1 MLSLRYCHPLF
12 VLLLY
17 VSSNNQMHQ
26 NNNFWKFVWVDV
38 TTISISFKFLFFI
51 QKCRNCYLNVITFP
65 PWSMVWMLCSAS
77 TTTRKLQVLAANTL
91 SHRTL
96 FNKETL
102 DVSNYMDITPALNFA
117 DLTHSLIVGCGYQN
131 TSLIPVVNGRVSSA
145 NCRRINM
152 GGAQLDAF
160 MQRLLQLKYPGHM
173 AAITLSRAE
182 VRLPAMFINWQKN
195 TLTCSVKSSDF
206 IKGQKCYLKWEHN
219 HNLFSC

>member
-1 MLSLRYCHPLF
+1 MHYIWKIMLSLRYCHPLF

-51 QKCRNCYLNVITFP
+51 QKCRNCYLNVIMFP

-102 DVSNYMDITPALNFA
+102 DVSNYMDITLALN
-117 DLTHSLIVGCGYQN
+117 LQIWHI
-131 TSLIPVVNGRVSSA
+131 RW
-145 NCRRINM
+145 
-152 GGAQLDAF
+152 
-160 MQRLLQLKYPGHM
+160 LL
-173 AAITLSRAE
+173 AVAIRTPLSF
-182 VRLPAMFINWQKN
+182 LW
-195 TLTCSVKSSDF
+195 
-206 IKGQKCYLKWEHN
+206 
-219 HNLFSC
+219 